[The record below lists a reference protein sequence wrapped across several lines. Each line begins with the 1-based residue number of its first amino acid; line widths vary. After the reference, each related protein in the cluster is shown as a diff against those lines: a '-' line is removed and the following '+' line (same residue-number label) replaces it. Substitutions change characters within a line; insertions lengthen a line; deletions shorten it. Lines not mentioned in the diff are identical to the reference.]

1 MRTAIFVGLP
11 RDSIRRIDNFLRTD
25 SEKIVV
31 PWAVKFIPAKRSTPE
46 VHRSEVVRA
55 LDTAAA
61 SINPHIIA
69 VSKQDKILK
78 QPVAKAIK
86 PYFRFRWLDNS
97 LLSFLT
103 NIAAFIERINAVLE
117 EESDWDA
124 RVKPTD
130 ILSPL
135 VLPQECFDANH
146 HDAHMWTLAEQYGDA
161 SAIIGA
167 QRAIDAF
174 RERYW
179 QSVGAGGR
187 RWTDSADRIFDHT
200 GPRHGRAPFPR
211 NWKLSLQLD
220 MGFHY
225 DVTTSHGR
233 PFSLND
239 SNGVSHK
246 IEQGRHINVDP
257 HGFVRAN

>member
-1 MRTAIFVGLP
+1 M
-11 RDSIRRIDNFLRTD
+11 
-25 SEKIVV
+25 V

-124 RVKPTD
+124 RVSLQTFFRHWCCRRNV
-130 ILSPL
+130 S
-135 VLPQECFDANH
+135 DANH

-174 RERYW
+174 RAIW

-225 DVTTSHGR
+225 DVTTSHGH
-233 PFSLND
+233 PSPLND